1 MYDTLNDKFKSIER
15 VNMKQKISLTETEVR
30 NIHIRPAI
38 VTAGW
43 EPITQ
48 MREEEIT
55 KGQVIVKGNASSR
68 NKNKILKPDF
78 TLYYKLGIPLAV
90 VEAKSNEFSIEHGIS
105 QAINY
110 TRYLEVPFAFS
121 SNGEGFCFHDKTAIS
136 PEKMEKIIA
145 LDEFPSPE
153 ELWKKYT
160 KWKKWNKE
168 QEHFCS
174 EDYHSDDDG
183 DRTPRYY
190 QTIAINRTIEA
201 ISKAQKKILLVMATG
216 TGKTYT
222 AFQIITRYR
231 NYQIKHN
238 NYQPRILFLADRNIL
253 VDQTMVNDF
262 RPFNGV
268 MAKLSSK
275 SKVVERSDGK
285 EEALTNAI
293 KKGRIETA
301 YEIYLGLYQSITGNG
316 EEKKVF
322 KTLPEDFFDLIVID
336 ECHRG
341 SAKKESAWREIL
353 TYFNSATQVG
363 LTATPK
369 ETKEVSNS
377 DYFGDALYTYTLAQ
391 GIEDGFLAPYKVIK
405 IGFDID
411 EEWTP
416 TAGMKD
422 RKGKLVEDRIYNVK
436 DYDRNLVIDNRTQ
449 AVAKILSDHLKQTN
463 NRMSKTIIFCADVN
477 HAIRMRQALIN
488 ENQDIVLKNDKYIE
502 RITGD
507 NKVGKDQLD
516 YFIDPDEQYPVL
528 VTTSELMTTG
538 VDAKTCKFIVIDQ
551 VIESMTKFKQVI
563 GRGTRIHEDGDHD
576 KTWFTIFD
584 FKNAS
589 KLIYE
594 DDFNG
599 PSICIYEPKPGE
611 STVPPDEREGSDT
624 GGSTED
630 PDQPT
635 GNGGVGE
642 EGETYE
648 PKEKREKVFVDG
660 VQVNQAHQSIS
671 NVGVTGELEAESFKQ
686 ITSEAR
692 EAFKAEFSSL
702 NDFVRKW
709 NDADKKQAIIEE
721 FSNQGI
727 VWETLYEA
735 VDKQLD
741 PYDLISYLAFN
752 QPPLTRKERANNVQK
767 RNCFG
772 QYSESA
778 KQVLQA
784 LLDKYAD
791 NGIEAIEDNEI
802 LKVQPISNIGN
813 RREIYRNV
821 FSGKDNYQ
829 HALRELENQIYNDD
843 YQQQA

>member
-1 MYDTLNDKFKSIER
+1 
-15 VNMKQKISLTETEVR
+15 MKPKISLTETEVR
-30 NIHIRPAI
+30 NLHIRPAI
-38 VTAGW
+38 VSAGW

-55 KGQVIVKGNASSR
+55 KGQIVVKGNASSR
-68 NKNKILKPDF
+68 NKSKILKPDF
-78 TLYYKLGIPLAV
+78 TLYYKLGIPLAA

-105 QAINY
+105 QAIDY
-110 TRYLEVPFAFS
+110 ARYLDVPFAFS
-121 SNGEGFCFHDKTAIS
+121 SNGDGFCFHDKTAI
-136 PEKMEKIIA
+136 PPNKLETTIA
-145 LDEFPSPE
+145 LHEFPSPE
-153 ELWKKYT
+153 ELWLKYT
-160 KWKKWNKE
+160 KWKKWTKD
-168 QEHFCS
+168 QERQCA
-174 EDYHSDDDG
+174 EDYHSDDEG
-183 DRTPRYY
+183 DRIPRYY
-190 QTIAINRTIEA
+190 QSIAINSTIEA
-201 ISKAQKKILLVMATG
+201 IAKGQDKILLVMATG

-262 RPFNGV
+262 RPFKGV

-285 EEALTNAI
+285 EETLTSAI
-293 KKGRIETA
+293 KKGRIETS
-301 YEIYLGLYQSITGNG
+301 YEIYLGLYQSITGND
-316 EEKKVF
+316 ETKKVF
-322 KTLPEDFFDLIVID
+322 KTLPTDFFDLIVID

-341 SAKKESAWREIL
+341 SAKNESAWREIL

-411 EEWTP
+411 KEWKP
-416 TAGMKD
+416 DPGMKD
-422 RKGKLVEDRIYNVK
+422 RKDKLVEDRIYNVK
-436 DYDRNLVIDNRTQ
+436 DYDRNLVIDNRTK

-463 NRMSKTIIFCADVN
+463 NRMSKTIVFCSDVD

-488 ENQDIVLKNDKYIE
+488 ENQDLVLENDKYIE

-538 VDAKTCKFIVIDQ
+538 VDAKTCKYIVIDQ

-563 GRGTRIHEDGDHD
+563 GRGTRIHEDGDHN

-599 PSICIYEPKPGE
+599 PSICIYEPKEGD
-611 STVPPDEREGSDT
+611 STVPPDEREGDQTDGT
-624 GGSTED
+624 GQTTG
-630 PDQPT
+630 T
-635 GNGGVGE
+635 GNDE
-642 EGETYE
+642 SQKPDE
-648 PKEKREKVFVDG
+648 PDKEKREKVFVDG
-660 VQVNQAHQSIS
+660 VSVNRVDYTVS
-671 NVGVTGELEAESFKQ
+671 NLGLTGQLESESYQQ
-686 ITSEAR
+686 IVIEAKKTFTSQ
-692 EAFKAEFSSL
+692 FSSL
-702 NDFVRKW
+702 NDFIRKW

-735 VDKQLD
+735 VDKKLD

-752 QPPLTRKERANNVQK
+752 QPPLTRQERANNVQK

-772 QYSESA
+772 KYSEPA

-802 LKVQPISNIGN
+802 LKVQPISDFGN
-813 RREIYRNV
+813 RREIYREV
-821 FSGKDNYQ
+821 FSGKADYQ
-829 HALRELENQIYNDD
+829 KALRELEDQIYSDA

>member
-1 MYDTLNDKFKSIER
+1 VE
-15 VNMKQKISLTETEVR
+15 MKNKISLTETEVR
-30 NIHIRPAI
+30 NLYIRPAI
-38 VTAGW
+38 INAGW
-43 EPITQ
+43 EALTQ

-78 TLYYKLGIPLAV
+78 TLYYKLGVPLAA

-121 SNGEGFCFHDKTAIS
+121 SNGEGFCFHDKTAI
-136 PEKMEKIIA
+136 PPNKLETTIA

-153 ELWKKYT
+153 ELWQKYT
-160 KWKKWNKE
+160 KWKKWNKKQE
-168 QEHFCS
+168 QQCS
-174 EDYHSDDDG
+174 EDYHSDDEG

-190 QTIAINRTIEA
+190 QSIAINRTIEA
-201 ISKAQKKILLVMATG
+201 ISKGQNKILLVMATG

-262 RPFNGV
+262 RPFKGV

-285 EEALTNAI
+285 EELLTHAI
-293 KKGRIETA
+293 KKGHIETA
-301 YEIYLGLYQSITGNG
+301 YEIYLGLYQSITGNE

-322 KTLPEDFFDLIVID
+322 KTLPENFFDLIVID

-353 TYFNSATQVG
+353 TYFNSAIQVG

-377 DYFGDALYTYTLAQ
+377 DYFGKALYTYSLAQ

-411 EEWTP
+411 EEWIP
-416 TAGMKD
+416 AVGMKD
-422 RKGKLVEDRIYNVK
+422 KKGKLVEDRIYNVK
-436 DYDRNLVIDNRTQ
+436 DYDRNLAIDERTQ
-449 AVAKILSDHLKQTN
+449 AVAKILSDHLKKTN
-463 NRMSKTIIFCADVN
+463 NRMSKTIIFCADVE

-488 ENQDIVLKNDKYIE
+488 ENQDLVLKNDKYIE

-538 VDAKTCKFIVIDQ
+538 VDAQTCKFIVIDQ

-563 GRGTRIHEDGDHD
+563 GRGTRIYEDGEHN

-599 PSICIYEPKPGE
+599 PSICIYEPKVGE
-611 STVPPDEREGSDT
+611 STVPPDEREDDESGELT
-624 GGSTED
+624 GGTG
-630 PDQPT
+630 QAT
-635 GNGGVGE
+635 GNEGAGGQN
-642 EGETYE
+642 E
-648 PKEKREKVFVDG
+648 PDEPEKEKREKVFVDG
-660 VQVNQAHQSIS
+660 VQVNRAHYNVS
-671 NVGVTGELEAESFKQ
+671 NVGLTGELEAESYQQVVKEAKQ
-686 ITSEAR
+686 AFTSQ
-692 EAFKAEFSSL
+692 FSSL
-702 NDFVRKW
+702 NDFIRKW
-709 NDADKKQAIIEE
+709 NDADKKLAIIEE
-721 FSNQGI
+721 LSDQGI
-727 VWETLYEA
+727 VWDTLYEA
-735 VDKQLD
+735 VDKKLD

-752 QPPLTRKERANNVQK
+752 QPPLTRQDRANNVQK
-767 RNCFG
+767 RDCFG
-772 QYSESA
+772 KYSEAA

-813 RREIYRNV
+813 RREIYRKV
-821 FSGKDNYQ
+821 FSGKANYQ
-829 HALRELENQIYNDD
+829 HALRELEDQIYNDN

>member
-1 MYDTLNDKFKSIER
+1 
-15 VNMKQKISLTETEVR
+15 MKNKANLTETEVR
-30 NIHIRPAI
+30 NLYIRPAI
-38 VTAGW
+38 VNAGW
-43 EPITQ
+43 QPIIQ

-68 NKNKILKPDF
+68 NKSKILQPDF
-78 TLYYKLGIPLAV
+78 TLYYKPGIPLAA
-90 VEAKSNEFSIEHGIS
+90 VEAKSNNFSIEHGIS

-121 SNGEGFCFHDKTAIS
+121 SNGDGFCFHDKTVT
-136 PEKMEKIIA
+136 PPNKLETIIA

-160 KWKKWNKE
+160 NWKKWTKE
-168 QEHFCS
+168 QESKCA
-174 EDYHSDDDG
+174 EDYHSDDEG
-183 DRTPRYY
+183 DRIPRYY
-190 QTIAINRTIEA
+190 QSIAINRTIEA
-201 ISKAQKKILLVMATG
+201 ISKGQDKVLLVMATG

-262 RPFNGV
+262 RPFKGV

-275 SKVVERSDGK
+275 SKIVERSDGK
-285 EEALTNAI
+285 EETLINAI
-293 KKGRIETA
+293 KKGRIETS
-301 YEIYLGLYQSITGNG
+301 YEIYLGLYQSITGND
-316 EEKKVF
+316 ETKKVF

-341 SAKKESAWREIL
+341 SAKNESAWREIL
-353 TYFNSATQVG
+353 TYFDSATQVG

-369 ETKEVSNS
+369 ETTTVSNS
-377 DYFGDALYTYTLAQ
+377 DYFGEALYTYSLAQ

-411 EEWTP
+411 KEWWP
-416 TAGMKD
+416 ANGMKD
-422 RKGKLVEDRIYNVK
+422 RKGNSVEDRIYNVK
-436 DYDRNLVIDNRTQ
+436 DYDRNLVLDDRTK

-463 NRMSKTIIFCADVN
+463 NRMSKTIIFCADVD

-488 ENQDIVLKNDKYIE
+488 ENQDLVLENDKYIE

-516 YFIDPDEQYPVL
+516 YFIDPDEKYPVL

-563 GRGTRIHEDGDHD
+563 GRGTRIHEDGEHN

-599 PSICIYEPKPGE
+599 PSICIYEPKEGE
-611 STVPPDEREGSDT
+611 STVPPDEREEDGLKGPTEGTEQISEIGSY
-624 GGSTED
+624 ED
-630 PDQPT
+630 PSKPDE
-635 GNGGVGE
+635 VE
-642 EGETYE
+642 
-648 PKEKREKVFVDG
+648 KEKREKVFVDG
-660 VQVNQAHQSIS
+660 VKVNRADYSVS
-671 NVGVTGELEAESFKQ
+671 NVGLTGELEAESYQQVVLEAKQ
-686 ITSEAR
+686 
-692 EAFKAEFSSL
+692 AFKSEFTSL
-702 NDFVRKW
+702 NDFIRKW

-735 VDKQLD
+735 VDKKLD

-752 QPPLTRKERANNVQK
+752 QPPLTRQERANNVQK

-772 QYSESA
+772 KYSDSA

-791 NGIEAIEDNEI
+791 NGIEVIEDNEI

-813 RREIYRNV
+813 RREIYREV
-821 FSGKDNYQ
+821 FSSKADYQ
-829 HALRELENQIYNDD
+829 QALRELENQIYNDN
-843 YQQQA
+843 YKQQVS